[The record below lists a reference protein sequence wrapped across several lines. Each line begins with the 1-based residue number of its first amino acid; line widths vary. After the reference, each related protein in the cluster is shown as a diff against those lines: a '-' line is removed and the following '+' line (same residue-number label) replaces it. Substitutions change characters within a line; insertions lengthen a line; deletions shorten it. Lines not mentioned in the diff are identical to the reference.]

1 MKTFSIA
8 DSIEA
13 AGGDTV
19 VASKIS
25 KSTYTV
31 ARWRRGKAFPSTDDQ
46 VALAKALGVPLEALA
61 VACARAAERK
71 GW

>member
-1 MKTFSIA
+1 MKTFSIS

-19 VASKIS
+19 VASKIG
-25 KSTYTV
+25 KSAYTV
-31 ARWRRGKAFPSTDDQ
+31 ARWRQGRAFPSTDDQ
-46 VALAKALGVPLEALA
+46 VALAKALGVPLETLA
-61 VACARAAERK
+61 PACARAAAGQ